1 VIKRNAVVRSV
12 ATRTP
17 TQRALIDTSVAIDE
31 LDALAQPTESDSFA
45 LGHVADE
52 GDADLDSQLSDAAH
66 RALSALRAVR
76 EQRLQSE
83 AQAALDDDTLV
94 GSAEVATVCDNV
106 GPAASA
112 VDELALELQQ
122 VTRLIEERER
132 ELARLRERRDQLL
145 VAVAQA
151 PT

>member
-1 VIKRNAVVRSV
+1 VIKRNAVARSV

-17 TQRALIDTSVAIDE
+17 TQRAQIDTSVAVDE
-31 LDALAQPTESDSFA
+31 LSLPTESDSFA

-83 AQAALDDDTLV
+83 AHAAAVALDDTLV
-94 GSAEVATVCDNV
+94 ESAEVAAVCDD
-106 GPAASA
+106 ADA

-122 VTRLIEERER
+122 VTCLIEERER

-145 VAVAQA
+145 LAVAQA
-151 PT
+151 PK